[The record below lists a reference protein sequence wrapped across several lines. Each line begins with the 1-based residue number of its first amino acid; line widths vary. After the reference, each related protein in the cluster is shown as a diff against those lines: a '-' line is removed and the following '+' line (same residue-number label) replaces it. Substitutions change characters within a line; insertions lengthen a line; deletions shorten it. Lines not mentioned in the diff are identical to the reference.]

1 MDFIPLRA
9 SVDNVVSPAMTDPV
23 VSASQHHVEQSVRIA
38 TGDVVQF
45 SYLHSGKG
53 PRATCTAAF
62 RRFSCRH
69 ERDAMHLDLGLFDL
83 NVGLAIAGIL
93 VGFVVGLTGMGGGAL
108 MTPILILFF
117 GIDPVTA
124 VSSDLIVSLAMKP
137 IGAAVHLRRG
147 TVNLS
152 LVKWLV
158 VGSVPAA
165 VGGVL
170 IITSIGDSDSVAN
183 FIKIALGVALLL
195 SVSTM
200 VGKALVSLRQHYRD
214 QAAGTLGQSTD
225 SVFEIK
231 VKPIPTMII
240 GVIGGVVVGMTSVGS
255 GSLIIVGL
263 LLAYPSLRAGGLVGT
278 DLVQAVPLVGAAA
291 LTYIVLGEFHADLT
305 FSLLVGALPGVYV
318 GARVSSRGQ
327 AGIIRRAL
335 VLVLFASGLK
345 LVGVSPTWVG
355 VGALVLVLVGPVVWT
370 LVRSTSGFQHSPQK
384 DPNISYSRLV
394 WAAASG
400 VPPRYQGK
408 SITDEPSDEWDRE
421 KSAADPL

>member
-1 MDFIPLRA
+1 MT
-9 SVDNVVSPAMTDPV
+9 VDVFGLFD
-23 VSASQHHVEQSVRIA
+23 
-38 TGDVVQF
+38 
-45 SYLHSGKG
+45 
-53 PRATCTAAF
+53 
-62 RRFSCRH
+62 
-69 ERDAMHLDLGLFDL
+69 LDLGLAL
-83 NVGLAIAGIL
+83 AGII

-117 GIDPVTA
+117 GVDPVTA

-147 TVNLS
+147 TVNRE
-152 LVKWLV
+152 LVRWLV
-158 VGSVPAA
+158 IGSVPAA
-165 VGGVL
+165 VAGVL
-170 IITSIGDSDSVAN
+170 IITSVGESDSVAS

-200 VGKALVSLRQHYRD
+200 IGKALVSLRQHYRD
-214 QAAGTLGQSTD
+214 QAAGIQGQSGD
-225 SVFEIK
+225 SVMGIK
-231 VKPIPTMII
+231 VKPIPTIII
-240 GVIGGVVVGMTSVGS
+240 GVGGGVVVGMTSVGS

-263 LLAYPSLRAGGLVGT
+263 LLLYPSLRAGGLVGT

-291 LTYIVLGEFHADLT
+291 LTYILLGEFHADIT
-305 FSLLVGALPGVYV
+305 FSLLVGALPGVYL

-355 VGALVLVLVGPVVWT
+355 IGALTLVLVGPVIWT
-370 LVRSTSGFQHSPQK
+370 LVRSTNGFQHSPQK

-408 SITDEPSDEWDRE
+408 SITDEPNPEWGPE

>member
-1 MDFIPLRA
+1 MPHGDGGG
-9 SVDNVVSPAMTDPV
+9 
-23 VSASQHHVEQSVRIA
+23 EVR
-38 TGDVVQF
+38 F
-45 SYLHSGKG
+45 SYREGGKY
-53 PRATCTAAF
+53 TLAAF
-62 RRFSCRH
+62 FSAPAPRSSM
-69 ERDAMHLDLGLFDL
+69 DTTVDLGLFDL
-83 NVGLAIAGIL
+83 NVGLVIAGVL

-117 GIDPVTA
+117 GVDPVTA
-124 VSSDLIVSLAMKP
+124 VSSDLIVSLFMKP
-137 IGAAVHLRRG
+137 VGAAVHLRRG
-147 TVNLS
+147 TVNMR

-165 VGGVL
+165 VAGVL
-170 IITSIGDSDSVAN
+170 IITTINHNNPGDDTVAN
-183 FIKIALGVALLL
+183 FIKVALGVALLL

-214 QAAGTLGQSTD
+214 QAAGIVGRTGD
-225 SVFEIK
+225 SIFDISI
-231 VKPIPTMII
+231 KPIPTILI

-263 LLAYPSLRAGGLVGT
+263 LLLYPTLRAGGLVGT

-291 LTYIVLGEFHADLT
+291 LTYIILGEFHAEVT
-305 FSLLVGALPGVYV
+305 FALLIGALPGVFL

-335 VLVLFASGLK
+335 VVVLFASGLK
-345 LVGVSPTWVG
+345 LVGATPAVVG
-355 VGALVLVLVGPVVWT
+355 FAVLALIVIGPLAWAVI
-370 LVRSTSGFQHSPQK
+370 RSTSGFQHKPNR
-384 DPNISYSRLV
+384 DPNVPFWRLV

-400 VPPRYQGK
+400 VPPRYQGE
-408 SITDEPSDEWDRE
+408 SITEPKPEWGAE

>member
-1 MDFIPLRA
+1 M
-9 SVDNVVSPAMTDPV
+9 S
-23 VSASQHHVEQSVRIA
+23 
-38 TGDVVQF
+38 
-45 SYLHSGKG
+45 
-53 PRATCTAAF
+53 
-62 RRFSCRH
+62 
-69 ERDAMHLDLGLFDL
+69 LDLGLFQLDL
-83 NVGLAIAGIL
+83 GLAIAGIV

-147 TVNLS
+147 TVNRE

-158 VGSVPAA
+158 MGSVPAA
-165 VGGVL
+165 IGGVL
-170 IITSIGDSDSVAN
+170 IITSVGDSDSVAS

-200 VGKALVSLRQHYRD
+200 LGKALVSLRQHYRD
-214 QAAGTLGQSTD
+214 QAAGIEGQSD
-225 SVFEIK
+225 SVMGIK
-231 VKPIPTMII
+231 VKPIPTIII
-240 GVIGGVVVGMTSVGS
+240 GMIGGVVVGMTSVGS

-263 LLAYPSLRAGGLVGT
+263 LLLYPRLRAGGLVGT

-291 LTYIVLGEFHADLT
+291 LTYVVLGEFHADLT
-305 FSLLVGALPGVYV
+305 FSLLVGALPGVYL

-335 VLVLFASGLK
+335 LLVLFASGLK

-355 VGALVLVLVGPVVWT
+355 IGALALVLVGPVMWT
-370 LVRSTSGFQHSPQK
+370 LVRSTNGFQHPPQK

-400 VPPRYQGK
+400 VPPRYQGT
-408 SITDEPSDEWDRE
+408 SITEEPSAAWDPE